1 LREGAV
7 ARELPLRDGVVDRQ
21 ISKRSLLRRAALCGV
36 IGLSMPAAMS
46 SSKADA
52 AMDDDVAD
60 IMEPAIT
67 ALAPVGEAG
76 GLAAAVR
83 IDGRTLFFNRG
94 LADDRTEQPIT
105 SDSLFNVAS
114 VRKIFEATLVAEGSL
129 RGELSLDD
137 PVNKYVRELRGAYIR
152 RVTIGELATHTSGL
166 LLPTDHPPWPDETY
180 SLAQFL
186 DMLNAW
192 TPLHSEQPGKQRIY
206 THAGYVLLQLALERR
221 YDTPIGFLIESRI
234 LRPLGMNSTLVPE
247 RGPDNRAEMDAQFM
261 RRTVQGYGA
270 DGTPI
275 GPPGNQQSYF
285 DFPGT
290 GQMFSSAR
298 DLAIL
303 VAASL
308 GDQKI
313 ADPQIGKALQ
323 FTQHEFFRVDAQ
335 YGQAMAW
342 EVNDLSG
349 PTIVD
354 KPGGLNNASAYV
366 GLVPERKL
374 GLVILSNRGDIHP
387 YDAARTTILPT
398 LAKLPQQPTKP

>member
-1 LREGAV
+1 LGY
-7 ARELPLRDGVVDRQ
+7 GVVACQ
-21 ISKRSLLRRAALCGV
+21 ISKRDLLRRTAALWSV
-36 IGLSMPAAMS
+36 MGLSMSATSSNSRARAAI
-46 SSKADA
+46 DGE
-52 AMDDDVAD
+52 VAG
-60 IMEPAIT
+60 IIGPAIA
-67 ALAPVGEAG
+67 ALAPANEPG

-94 LADDRTEQPIT
+94 VADERSEQPIT
-105 SDSLFNVAS
+105 SDSLFNLAS
-114 VRKIFEATLVAEGSL
+114 VRKLFEATLVAEAVL

-137 PVNKYVRELRGAYIR
+137 PVNKYVRELQGAYIR
-152 RVTIGELATHTSGL
+152 RVTIGQLVTHTSGL
-166 LLPTDHPPWPDETY
+166 LLPTDHPPWPDDSY

-186 DMLNAW
+186 HMLNAW
-192 TPLHSEQPGKQRIY
+192 TPQQGEQPGKQRIY

-221 YDTPIGFLIESRI
+221 YDAPIGRLIEGRI
-234 LRPLGMNSTLVPE
+234 LKPLGMNSTLVPE
-247 RGPDNRAEMDAQFM
+247 RGPDNRAVMESQFM
-261 RRTVQGYGA
+261 RRTVQGYSA
-270 DGTPI
+270 DGMPI

-303 VAASL
+303 VAAGL
-308 GDQKI
+308 GNQKTV
-313 ADPQIGKALQ
+313 DPQLGKALQ

-342 EVNDLSG
+342 EVNNLNG
-349 PTIVD
+349 PTVID

-366 GLVPERKL
+366 GLVPARKL

-387 YDAARTTILPT
+387 YDAARTAILPA
-398 LAKLPQQPTKP
+398 LAKVPDAASQP